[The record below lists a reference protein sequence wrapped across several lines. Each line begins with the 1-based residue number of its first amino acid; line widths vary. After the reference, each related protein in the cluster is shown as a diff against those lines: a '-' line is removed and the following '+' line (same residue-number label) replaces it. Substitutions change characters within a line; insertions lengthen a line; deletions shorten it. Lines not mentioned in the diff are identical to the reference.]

1 MNTKNIMIA
10 SLSGTIQYKQNNNLI
25 VNVNGVGYSVLVN
38 GITFSSIGVVGDEIS
53 LITYL
58 DVKEDSL
65 TLFGFLD
72 MISFELFKYLISVN
86 GVGAKSAL
94 AILDL
99 DQPEAIMQ
107 SIQQERISVLNQASG
122 IGKKTAER
130 IVLELR
136 DKLGNLY
143 STDFGESDVSTPS
156 SVQSTQD
163 VWDALESLG
172 YKPSQIQ
179 KVVSSLDNTLEVS
192 EQIRLALKLLQK

>member
-1 MNTKNIMIA
+1 MIA
-10 SLSGTIQYKQNNNLI
+10 SLSGKIQYKQNNNLI
-25 VNVNGVGYSVLVN
+25 IDVKGVGYSVLVN
-38 GITFSSIGVVGDEIS
+38 TITYNSVGVIGEELS
-53 LITYL
+53 LVTYL

-72 MISFELFKYLISVN
+72 MLSFELFKYLISVN

-107 SIQQERISVLNQASG
+107 AIQQERVNILNQASG

-130 IVLELR
+130 IILELR
-136 DKLGNLY
+136 DKLGHLY
-143 STDFGESDVSTPS
+143 TLEIGDNSN
-156 SVQSTQD
+156 SVVGNTQISQD

-179 KVVSSLDNTLEVS
+179 RVISELDSTLEVS
-192 EQIRLALKLLQK
+192 EQIRSALKLLQK

>member
-1 MNTKNIMIA
+1 MIA
-10 SLSGTIQYKQNNNLI
+10 SLAGKIQYKQNNNLI
-25 VNVNGVGYSVLVN
+25 VDVRGVGYSVLVN
-38 GITFSSIGVVGDEIS
+38 SITYTSVGSVGEDVS

-99 DQPEAIMQ
+99 DQPAAIMQ

-130 IVLELR
+130 IILELK
-136 DKLGNLY
+136 DKLSPLY
-143 STDFGESDVSTPS
+143 NHITIADNIS
-156 SVQSTQD
+156 SNSGSSQNTQD

-179 KVVSSLDNTLEVS
+179 QVLSNLDSTLEVS

>member
-1 MNTKNIMIA
+1 MIA
-10 SLSGTIQYKQNNNLI
+10 SLAGTIQYKKNNNLI
-25 VNVNGVGYSVLVN
+25 IDVNGVGYSVLVN
-38 GITFSSIGVVGDEIS
+38 TITYNSIGAIGEELS
-53 LITYL
+53 LVTYL

-72 MISFELFKYLISVN
+72 MLSFELFKYLISVN

-99 DQPEAIMQ
+99 DQPEALMQ
-107 SIQQERISVLNQASG
+107 AIQQEKVNILNQASG

-130 IVLELR
+130 IILELR
-136 DKLGNLY
+136 DKLGHLY
-143 STDFGESDVSTPS
+143 TLEMGDNTTVAAKSTQMS
-156 SVQSTQD
+156 QD

-179 KVVSSLDNTLEVS
+179 RIISEIDYNLEVS
-192 EQIRLALKLLQK
+192 EQIRTALKLLQK

>member
-1 MNTKNIMIA
+1 MIA
-10 SLSGTIQYKQNNNLI
+10 SISGEIQYKNQNSLI
-25 VNVNGVGYSVLVN
+25 VNVNGVGYAVLVN
-38 GITFSSIGVVGDEIS
+38 SITLSSLGLVGDEVS

-72 MISFELFKYLISVN
+72 ILSFELFKYLISVN

-94 AILDL
+94 ALLDL
-99 DQPEAIMQ
+99 DQPEALMRA
-107 SIQQERISVLNQASG
+107 IQQERVNILNQASG

-136 DKLGNLY
+136 DKLGTLAY
-143 STDFGESDVSTPS
+143 IEGVESTPS
-156 SVQSTQD
+156 DSAQEYQGTQD

-172 YKPSQIQ
+172 YKSIQIQ
-179 KVVSSLDNTLEVS
+179 RIMSQVDSNLEVS
-192 EQIRLALKLLQK
+192 EQIRQALKLLQK

>member
-1 MNTKNIMIA
+1 MIA
-10 SLSGTIQYKQNNNLI
+10 SLAGKIQYKQNNNLI
-25 VNVNGVGYSVLVN
+25 VDVNGVGYSVLVN
-38 GITFSSIGVVGDEIS
+38 TITFNSVGSIGENIS

-72 MISFELFKYLISVN
+72 MISFQLFKYLISVN

-107 SIQQERISVLNQASG
+107 AIQQERVSVLHQALG

-130 IVLELR
+130 IILELK
-136 DKLGNLY
+136 DKLSSLY
-143 STDFGESDVSTPS
+143 SNIEIFENISTNSNS
-156 SVQSTQD
+156 SQNTQD

-179 KVVSSLDNTLEVS
+179 KVLSSLDSALEVS

>member
-1 MNTKNIMIA
+1 MIA
-10 SLSGTIQYKQNNNLI
+10 SLSGIIKYKQNNNLI
-25 VNVNGVGYSVLVN
+25 IDVNGVGYSILVN
-38 GITFSSIGVVGDEIS
+38 TITYNSIGAIGEELS
-53 LITYL
+53 LVTYL

-72 MISFELFKYLISVN
+72 MLSFELFKYLISVN

-107 SIQQERISVLNQASG
+107 AIQQERVNILNQASG

-130 IVLELR
+130 IILELR
-136 DKLGNLY
+136 DKLGYLY
-143 STDFGESDVSTPS
+143 TFEIGDNSS
-156 SVQSTQD
+156 SVVNSPQISQD

-179 KVVSSLDNTLEVS
+179 RVVAEIDHSLEVS
-192 EQIRLALKLLQK
+192 EQIRGALKLLQK

>member
-1 MNTKNIMIA
+1 MIA
-10 SLSGTIQYKQNNNLI
+10 SLAGTIQYKQNNNLI
-25 VNVNGVGYSVLVN
+25 INVNGVGYSVLVN

-99 DQPEAIMQ
+99 DQPESLIQA
-107 SIQQERISVLNQASG
+107 IQQGRVSVLHQASG

-136 DKLGNLY
+136 DKLGGL
-143 STDFGESDVSTPS
+143 TGFMPESS
-156 SVQSTQD
+156 SSGDSKDYKSTQD

-179 KVVSSLDNTLEVS
+179 KIIPALDSSLEVS

>member
-1 MNTKNIMIA
+1 MIA
-10 SLSGTIQYKQNNNLI
+10 SLAGTIQYKQNNNLI

-72 MISFELFKYLISVN
+72 MISFELFKHLISVN

-107 SIQQERISVLNQASG
+107 AIQQERISVLNQASG

-130 IVLELR
+130 IILELR
-136 DKLGNLY
+136 DKLGCLY
-143 STDFGESDVSTPS
+143 SSDFGESDAINSAS
-156 SVQSTQD
+156 SQSTQD
-163 VWDALESLG
+163 LWDALESLG

-179 KVVSSLDNTLEVS
+179 KVISSIDNTLEVS

>member
-1 MNTKNIMIA
+1 MIA
-10 SLSGTIQYKQNNNLI
+10 SLSGTIKYKQNNNLI
-25 VNVNGVGYSVLVN
+25 IDVNGVGYSVLVN
-38 GITFSSIGVVGDEIS
+38 TITYNSIGVIGEESS
-53 LITYL
+53 LVTYL

-107 SIQQERISVLNQASG
+107 SIQQERVNVLNQASG
-122 IGKKTAER
+122 IGRKTAER
-130 IVLELR
+130 IILELR

-143 STDFGESDVSTPS
+143 SSELGENTVSNAGS
-156 SVQSTQD
+156 SQSTQD

-179 KVVSSLDNTLEVS
+179 NIISTLDSTLDIS
-192 EQIRLALKLLQK
+192 EQIRLALRLLQK

>member
-1 MNTKNIMIA
+1 MIA
-10 SLSGTIQYKQNNNLI
+10 SLSGIIKYKQNNNI
-25 VNVNGVGYSVLVN
+25 IIDINGVGYSVLVN
-38 GITFSSIGVVGDEIS
+38 TITYNSVGDIGDKLS

-72 MISFELFKYLISVN
+72 MLSFELFKYLISVN

-99 DQPEAIMQ
+99 DQPEALMQ
-107 SIQQERISVLNQASG
+107 AIQQERVSILNQASG

-130 IVLELR
+130 IILELS
-136 DKLGNLY
+136 DKLGHLY
-143 STDFGESDVSTPS
+143 TLEIGDNSSSQVNNVKVS
-156 SVQSTQD
+156 QD

-179 KVVSSLDNTLEVS
+179 RVISEIDSALEIS
-192 EQIRLALKLLQK
+192 EQIRAALKLLQK

>member
-1 MNTKNIMIA
+1 MIA
-10 SLSGTIQYKQNNNLI
+10 SLAGTIQYKQNNNLI

-107 SIQQERISVLNQASG
+107 SIQQERINVLNQASG

-143 STDFGESDVSTPS
+143 STDFGESGGSNSTPS

-172 YKPSQIQ
+172 YKTSQIQ

>member
-1 MNTKNIMIA
+1 MIA
-10 SLSGTIQYKQNNNLI
+10 SLAGTIQYKQNNNLI
-25 VNVNGVGYSVLVN
+25 VDVRGVGYSVLVN
-38 GITFSSIGVVGDEIS
+38 SITYTSVGSVGENVS

-130 IVLELR
+130 IILELK
-136 DKLGNLY
+136 DKLSPLY
-143 STDFGESDVSTPS
+143 NHITIADDISTNSAS
-156 SVQSTQD
+156 SQNTQD

-179 KVVSSLDNTLEVS
+179 KVLSNLDGTLEVS

>member
-1 MNTKNIMIA
+1 MIA
-10 SLSGTIQYKQNNNLI
+10 SLAGIIQYKHNNNLI

-38 GITFSSIGVVGDEIS
+38 GITFTSVGVVGEEVS

-107 SIQQERISVLNQASG
+107 AIQQERINVLNQAAG

-130 IVLELR
+130 IILELR
-136 DKLGNLY
+136 DKLGTIPYLEGLTNN
-143 STDFGESDVSTPS
+143 T
-156 SVQSTQD
+156 QSHTTYQGKQD

-172 YKPSQIQ
+172 YKSSQIQ
-179 KVVSSLDNTLEVS
+179 SVLPQLDSSLDVS
-192 EQIRLALKLLQK
+192 EQIRQALKLLQK

>member
-1 MNTKNIMIA
+1 MIA
-10 SLSGTIQYKQNNNLI
+10 SLAGTIQYKQNNNLI

-107 SIQQERISVLNQASG
+107 AIQQERISVLNQASG

-130 IVLELR
+130 IILELR
-136 DKLGNLY
+136 DKLSNLY
-143 STDFGESDVSTPS
+143 SSDFGESDATNSAS
-156 SVQSTQD
+156 SQSTQD

-179 KVVSSLDNTLEVS
+179 SIISNLDNTLEVS

>member
-1 MNTKNIMIA
+1 MIA
-10 SLSGTIQYKQNNNLI
+10 SLSGIIKYKQNNNLI
-25 VNVNGVGYSVLVN
+25 IDVNGVGYSVLVN
-38 GITFSSIGVVGDEIS
+38 TITYNSIGAIGEELS
-53 LITYL
+53 LVTYL

-72 MISFELFKYLISVN
+72 MLSFELFKYLISVN

-99 DQPEAIMQ
+99 DQPDSLMQ
-107 SIQQERISVLNQASG
+107 AIQQERVNILNQASG

-130 IVLELR
+130 IILELR
-136 DKLGNLY
+136 DKLGHLY
-143 STDFGESDVSTPS
+143 TLEIGDNSNSQTNNAQVS
-156 SVQSTQD
+156 QD

-179 KVVSSLDNTLEVS
+179 RVITELDYTLEVS
-192 EQIRLALKLLQK
+192 EQIRAALKILQK

>member
-1 MNTKNIMIA
+1 MIA
-10 SLSGTIQYKQNNNLI
+10 SLSGKIQYKQNNNLI
-25 VNVNGVGYSVLVN
+25 IDVKGVGYSILVN
-38 GITFSSIGVVGDEIS
+38 TITYNSVGVIGEELS
-53 LITYL
+53 LVTYL

-72 MISFELFKYLISVN
+72 MLSFELFKYLISVN

-107 SIQQERISVLNQASG
+107 AIQQERVNILNQASG

-130 IVLELR
+130 IILELR
-136 DKLGNLY
+136 DKLGHLY
-143 STDFGESDVSTPS
+143 TLEIGDNSK
-156 SVQSTQD
+156 SVVGNTQISQD

-179 KVVSSLDNTLEVS
+179 RVISELDSTLEVS
-192 EQIRLALKLLQK
+192 EQIRSALKLLQK

>member
-1 MNTKNIMIA
+1 MIA
-10 SLSGTIQYKQNNNLI
+10 SLSGKIQYKQNNNLI
-25 VNVNGVGYSVLVN
+25 IDVKGVGYSVLVN
-38 GITFSSIGVVGDEIS
+38 TITYNSVGVIGEELS
-53 LITYL
+53 LVTYL

-72 MISFELFKYLISVN
+72 MLSFELFKYLISVN

-107 SIQQERISVLNQASG
+107 AIQQERVNILNQASG

-130 IVLELR
+130 IILELR
-136 DKLGNLY
+136 DKLGHLY
-143 STDFGESDVSTPS
+143 TLEIGDNSK
-156 SVQSTQD
+156 SVIGNTQISQD

-179 KVVSSLDNTLEVS
+179 RVISELDSTLEVS
-192 EQIRLALKLLQK
+192 EQIRSALKLLQK

>member
-1 MNTKNIMIA
+1 MIA
-10 SLSGTIQYKQNNNLI
+10 SLAGKIQYKQNNNLI
-25 VNVNGVGYSVLVN
+25 VDVRGIGYNVLVN
-38 GITFSSIGVVGDEIS
+38 TITYTSVGTVGEEVS

-86 GVGAKSAL
+86 GVGARSAL
-94 AILDL
+94 AILDI
-99 DQPEAIMQ
+99 DQPEALMQ
-107 SIQQERISVLNQASG
+107 AIQQERVNILHQASG

-130 IVLELR
+130 IILELK
-136 DKLGNLY
+136 DKLSSIY
-143 STDFGESDVSTPS
+143 SHIDTTDNINSNPNS
-156 SVQSTQD
+156 SQNTQD

-179 KVVSSLDNTLEVS
+179 KVLSNLDSSLEVS

>member
-1 MNTKNIMIA
+1 MIA
-10 SLSGTIQYKQNNNLI
+10 SLSGTIKYKQNNTLI
-25 VNVNGVGYSVLVN
+25 IDVNGVGYSVLVN
-38 GITFSSIGVVGDEIS
+38 TITYNSIGSIGEELS
-53 LITYL
+53 LVTYL

-65 TLFGFLD
+65 NLFGFLD

-99 DQPEAIMQ
+99 DQPEALMQ
-107 SIQQERISVLNQASG
+107 AIQQERVNILNQASG

-130 IVLELR
+130 IILELS
-136 DKLGNLY
+136 DKLSNLY
-143 STDFGESDVSTPS
+143 TLEIGDNSNDKIKNTQVS
-156 SVQSTQD
+156 QD

-179 KVVSSLDNTLEVS
+179 RVISEIDYNQDVS
-192 EQIRLALKLLQK
+192 EQIRTALKLLQK

>member
-1 MNTKNIMIA
+1 MIA

-99 DQPEAIMQ
+99 DQPTAIMQ
-107 SIQQERISVLNQASG
+107 AIQQERINVLNQASG

-130 IVLELR
+130 IILELR
-136 DKLGNLY
+136 DKLGNL
-143 STDFGESDVSTPS
+143 SGSDFGENSVSNTAS
-156 SVQSTQD
+156 SQSTQD

-179 KVVSSLDNTLEVS
+179 KVISSLDNTLEIS

>member
-1 MNTKNIMIA
+1 MIA

-99 DQPEAIMQ
+99 DQPTAIMQ
-107 SIQQERISVLNQASG
+107 AIQQERINVLNQASG

-130 IVLELR
+130 IILELR
-136 DKLGNLY
+136 DKLGNL
-143 STDFGESDVSTPS
+143 SGSDFGENSVSNTTS
-156 SVQSTQD
+156 SQSTQD

-179 KVVSSLDNTLEVS
+179 KVISSLDNTLEIS

>member
-1 MNTKNIMIA
+1 MIA
-10 SLSGTIQYKQNNNLI
+10 SLTGIIQYKQNNNLI

-38 GITFSSIGVVGDEIS
+38 TLTFNSIGVIGEELS

-72 MISFELFKYLISVN
+72 MTSFELFKYLISVN

-99 DQPEAIMQ
+99 DQPEALMQ
-107 SIQQERISVLNQASG
+107 AIQQERVNILNQANG

-136 DKLGNLY
+136 DKLGHLY
-143 STDFGESDVSTPS
+143 TLDFTQNPNSQTSSTQIS
-156 SVQSTQD
+156 QD

-179 KVVSSLDNTLEVS
+179 RVITELDYTLEVS

>member
-1 MNTKNIMIA
+1 MIA
-10 SLSGTIQYKQNNNLI
+10 SLAGTIQYKQNNNLI

-107 SIQQERISVLNQASG
+107 AIQQERISVLNQASG

-130 IVLELR
+130 IILELR
-136 DKLGNLY
+136 DKLGGLY
-143 STDFGESDVSTPS
+143 SSDFGESDATNSAS
-156 SVQSTQD
+156 SQSTQD

-179 KVVSSLDNTLEVS
+179 KVISSLDNTLEVS

>member
-1 MNTKNIMIA
+1 MIA

-99 DQPEAIMQ
+99 DQPTAIMQ
-107 SIQQERISVLNQASG
+107 AIQQERINVLNQASG

-130 IVLELR
+130 IILELR

-143 STDFGESDVSTPS
+143 GSDFGENIVSNTTS
-156 SVQSTQD
+156 SQSTQD

-179 KVVSSLDNTLEVS
+179 KVISSLDNTLEIS

>member
-1 MNTKNIMIA
+1 MIA

-107 SIQQERISVLNQASG
+107 AIQQERISVLNQASG

-130 IVLELR
+130 IILELR
-136 DKLGNLY
+136 DKLGGLY
-143 STDFGESDVSTPS
+143 SSDFGESDATNSAS
-156 SVQSTQD
+156 SQSTQD
-163 VWDALESLG
+163 LWDALESLG

-179 KVVSSLDNTLEVS
+179 KVISSIDNTLDVS

>member
-1 MNTKNIMIA
+1 MIA
-10 SLSGTIQYKQNNNLI
+10 SLTGIIQYKQNNNLI

-38 GITFSSIGVVGDEIS
+38 TLTFNSIGVIGEELS

-72 MISFELFKYLISVN
+72 MTSFELFKYLISVN

-99 DQPEAIMQ
+99 DQPEALMQ
-107 SIQQERISVLNQASG
+107 AIQQERVNILNQANG

-136 DKLGNLY
+136 DKLGHLY
-143 STDFGESDVSTPS
+143 TLDFTQNPNSQTSSTQIS
-156 SVQSTQD
+156 QD

-179 KVVSSLDNTLEVS
+179 RVIAELDYTLEVS

>member
-1 MNTKNIMIA
+1 MIA
-10 SLSGTIQYKQNNNLI
+10 SLSGKIQYKQNNNLI
-25 VNVNGVGYSVLVN
+25 IDVNGVGYSVLVN
-38 GITFSSIGVVGDEIS
+38 TITYNSVGVIGEELS
-53 LITYL
+53 LVTYL

-72 MISFELFKYLISVN
+72 MLSFELFKYLISVN

-107 SIQQERISVLNQASG
+107 AIQQERVNILNQASG

-130 IVLELR
+130 IILELR
-136 DKLGNLY
+136 DKLGHLY
-143 STDFGESDVSTPS
+143 TLEIGDNSS
-156 SVQSTQD
+156 SVVNSAQVSQD

-179 KVVSSLDNTLEVS
+179 RIIAELDSTMEVS
-192 EQIRLALKLLQK
+192 EQIRAALKLLQK

>member
-1 MNTKNIMIA
+1 MIA
-10 SLSGTIQYKQNNNLI
+10 SLAGTIQYKQNNNLI

-72 MISFELFKYLISVN
+72 MISFELFKHLISVN

-107 SIQQERISVLNQASG
+107 AIQQERVNILNQASG

-130 IVLELR
+130 IILELR
-136 DKLGNLY
+136 DKLGHLY
-143 STDFGESDVSTPS
+143 TLEIGDNSS
-156 SVQSTQD
+156 SVVNSAQVSQD

-179 KVVSSLDNTLEVS
+179 RVITELDSTLEVS

>member
-1 MNTKNIMIA
+1 MIA

-25 VNVNGVGYSVLVN
+25 IDVNGVGYSVLVN
-38 GITFSSIGVVGDEIS
+38 TITYSSIGAIGETLS
-53 LITYL
+53 LVTYL

-72 MISFELFKYLISVN
+72 MLSFELFKYLISVN

-99 DQPEAIMQ
+99 DQPESLIQA
-107 SIQQERISVLNQASG
+107 IQQERVSVLHQANG
-122 IGKKTAER
+122 VGKKTAER

-136 DKLGNLY
+136 DKLGGLTGFM
-143 STDFGESDVSTPS
+143 SESS
-156 SVQSTQD
+156 SSGDSKDYKSAQD

-179 KVVSSLDNTLEVS
+179 KIIPAIDTSLEVS

>member
-1 MNTKNIMIA
+1 MIA
-10 SLSGTIQYKQNNNLI
+10 SLAGKIQYKQNNNLI
-25 VNVNGVGYSVLVN
+25 VDVNGVGYNILVN
-38 GITFSSIGVVGDEIS
+38 SLTFSSVGSVGEAVSI
-53 LITYL
+53 ITYL

-107 SIQQERISVLNQASG
+107 SIQQERASVLNQASG
-122 IGKKTAER
+122 IGKKTSER
-130 IVLELR
+130 IILELK
-136 DKLGNLY
+136 DKLSSLYNYISITDNISNNL
-143 STDFGESDVSTPS
+143 S
-156 SVQSTQD
+156 SSQNTQD

-179 KVVSSLDNTLEVS
+179 KVLSSLDNALEVS

>member
-1 MNTKNIMIA
+1 MIA
-10 SLSGTIQYKQNNNLI
+10 SLAGTIQYKQNNNLI
-25 VNVNGVGYSVLVN
+25 VDVRGVGYSVLVN
-38 GITFSSIGVVGDEIS
+38 SITYTSVGALGEEVS

-107 SIQQERISVLNQASG
+107 SIQQERVSVLNQASG

-130 IVLELR
+130 IILELK
-136 DKLGNLY
+136 DKLSPLY
-143 STDFGESDVSTPS
+143 NHITIADDISTNSVSS
-156 SVQSTQD
+156 HKTQD

-179 KVVSSLDNTLEVS
+179 KTLSSLDSTLEIS

>member
-1 MNTKNIMIA
+1 MIA
-10 SLSGTIQYKQNNNLI
+10 SLSGKIQYKGQNSL
-25 VNVNGVGYSVLVN
+25 VVDVSGVGYAVLVN
-38 GITFSSIGVVGDEIS
+38 SITLNSLGVVGDDVS

-72 MISFELFKYLISVN
+72 ILSFELFKYLISVN

-94 AILDL
+94 ALLDL
-99 DQPEAIMQ
+99 DQPEALMMA
-107 SIQQERISVLNQASG
+107 IQQERVNILNQASG

-136 DKLGNLY
+136 DKLGDLVYIGGLDNT
-143 STDFGESDVSTPS
+143 SSDSN
-156 SVQSTQD
+156 QEYQGTQD

-172 YKPSQIQ
+172 YKSIQIQ
-179 KVVSSLDNTLEVS
+179 RIISQLDSNLEVS
-192 EQIRLALKLLQK
+192 EQIRQALKLLQK

>member
-1 MNTKNIMIA
+1 MIA

-38 GITFSSIGVVGDEIS
+38 GITFSSIGVVGDDIS

-94 AILDL
+94 SILDL

-130 IVLELR
+130 IILELR
-136 DKLGNLY
+136 DKLGGLY
-143 STDFGESDVSTPS
+143 SSDFGESDATNSAS
-156 SVQSTQD
+156 SQSTQD

-179 KVVSSLDNTLEVS
+179 KVISSLDNTLDVS

>member
-1 MNTKNIMIA
+1 MIA
-10 SLSGTIQYKQNNNLI
+10 SLSGIIQYKQNNNLI
-25 VNVNGVGYSVLVN
+25 VDIRGVGYNVLVN
-38 GITFSSIGVVGDEIS
+38 NLTFNSIGAIGEEIS

-72 MISFELFKYLISVN
+72 MTSFELFKYLISVN

-99 DQPEAIMQ
+99 DQPEALMQ
-107 SIQQERISVLNQASG
+107 AIQQERVNILNQANG

-136 DKLGNLY
+136 DKLGHLY
-143 STDFGESDVSTPS
+143 TLDLSQNPNSQTSSTQIS
-156 SVQSTQD
+156 QD

-172 YKPSQIQ
+172 YKPMQIQ
-179 KVVSSLDNTLEVS
+179 RVIAELDHSLEVS
-192 EQIRLALKLLQK
+192 EQIRYALKLLQK